1 MLNVSQAIKD
11 KFQSDLCRK
20 ELRITI
26 GNTVLTNEAIY
37 KEGFKLTE
45 SIMDGTVEFVGCI
58 ASMLEF
64 KISTLVLAKGNYK
77 GATVTAEVAVYL
89 TDGTLSSYVPLF
101 HGFVDECTKSADG
114 YYQEFVCYD
123 RLAYLSDEP
132 GYNMYKAAFN
142 GSSIDLETFRDAIV
156 LDCGMDAVNSQ
167 TLPND
172 DIIFR
177 KRKRNK
183 DITAMA
189 LLRHIAQINGAFGIL
204 NRDNRFEFRQ
214 IDDSAS
220 PEAVAYY
227 RDLKYSDYVVRPVGD
242 STTTPPTGSIT
253 IRTNSQDAGVTVDWT
268 NYSQYVDTDPGWSD
282 ESQDTYLVDDDDA
295 NVIVDSYIIEGNL
308 IAYKLKAAKKRV
320 IGANI
325 LASLGHDAV
334 FREYSVKCNGLP
346 YVECCDKVLFTKKDQ
361 SQIEFVVTKRVL
373 EGVQNMT
380 DTYSCTIN
388 SQDSNNKTFV
398 SNVDNSTNS
407 LGGNPDDALG
417 LTEKTITENGTY
429 SALDDGAEGY
439 SQVTVD
445 VEGEGIR
452 PSHIDVIFGYTV
464 EDLTKGDCVYVEK
477 GGEEVQA
484 DVVHSVLD
492 NYNIRFLGYSP
503 ILRHIY
509 FVEYNGNTVYDL
521 ALDELYTGQP
531 SVYMTI
537 DDYGKF
543 YMSRNIMSW
552 WDGTHYRFRN
562 LDTNDNFVDD
572 TNTSSEGNASF
583 FRIMTSHY
591 SQRNQIG
598 AMDTDDFSLV
608 HPFGQPSHYNI
619 NIYAR
624 IYGDGDKAAIASFS
638 NSGTN
643 VSLVDSGQAGQQYY
657 INKRMRT
664 GGYAYTVFKHFFI
677 GGEYLPDST
686 TGIYGI
692 QFLNLDSGYYSR
704 LEHKNG
710 GEFDIGITGEFQMKY
725 NAEGDLLGIKCD
737 DGLII
742 LNDIDVR
749 TDRAD
754 CSVYTNIDAGASYGF
769 EIFDDFTYVIQPDTS
784 SARVPGG
791 ILYATPRAGNY
802 VVGKTNNKQHAGELG
817 WVDVGWR
824 SGDLVKVYVLYE

>member
-142 GSSIDLETFRDAIV
+142 GSSVDLETFRDAIV

-268 NYSQYVDTDPGWSD
+268 NYSQYVGTDPGWSD

-361 SQIEFVVTKRVL
+361 SQIEFIVTKRVL

-492 NYNIRFLGYSP
+492 NYNIRYLGYSSA
-503 ILRHIY
+503 LR
-509 FVEYNGNTVYDL
+509 TVYFL
-521 ALDELYTGQP
+521 EYQGTSVYEIGLDDIYSGQP
-531 SVYMTI
+531 RVFKTV
-537 DDYGKF
+537 DYSTF

-552 WDGTHYRFRN
+552 YDGTHYHFYN
-562 LDTNDNFVDD
+562 LDTLEEYIDDVNTTSTGNQNFFTV
-572 TNTSSEGNASF
+572 
-583 FRIMTSHY
+583 MTSKY

-598 AMDTDDFSLV
+598 AMLIDDFSLV
-608 HPFGQPSHYNI
+608 YPFGNPSHYSFQT
-619 NIYAR
+619 YAR
-624 IYGDGDKAAIASFS
+624 MFDDGNYAAVASFS
-638 NSGTN
+638 NSGVN
-643 VSLVDSGQAGQQYY
+643 ISIVHEGQQSTQFY
-657 INKRMRT
+657 ISRRMLT
-664 GGYAYTVFKHFFI
+664 GGNTYTVFKDFFI
-677 GGEYLPDST
+677 CGERNSDPDIGGS
-686 TGIYGI
+686 GIEFMELANGHY
-692 QFLNLDSGYYSR
+692 NR

-710 GEFDIGITGEFQMKY
+710 GVFLIGVDGTFRVQF

-737 DGLII
+737 DGLIV
-742 LNDIDVR
+742 LNDIDVL
-749 TDRAD
+749 TAHAD
-754 CSVYTNIDAGASYGF
+754 CSLYTNIDAGTSYGF
-769 EIFDDFTYVIQPDTS
+769 EMFDDFTYVIQPDTS

-817 WVDVGWR
+817 WVDVGWP
-824 SGDLVKVYVLYE
+824 SGSLAKVYVLYE